1 MEQQNKTLEA
11 TWKQL
16 QQQGPSSLPSTD
28 SLESCFESFISSLQG
43 DLDDI
48 TLERGRLDAE
58 LWNLQGTVADY
69 TKK

>member
-1 MEQQNKTLEA
+1 MEA
-11 TWKQL
+11 APAA
-16 QQQGPSSLPSTD
+16 GPSSLPSTD
-28 SLESCFESFISSLQG
+28 SLESRFESFISSLQG